1 MDEEEALRCF
11 ECAAKTDGQL
21 DLLLGL
27 LGKLHILKS
36 RGELMTGNCDCV
48 RNVVI
53 TGMSTTLN
61 EVKLAFSST
70 NEKNFNEIAAGLTNA
85 ISLVQKNEYYEAG
98 NLLTTLVSD
107 HVAISHRAA
116 EMLRSRKRMPSL
128 NKPVR

>member
-36 RGELMTGNCDCV
+36 RGELLTGNCECV

-70 NEKNFNEIAAGLTNA
+70 NDKNFNEIAAGLTRA

-98 NLLTTLVSD
+98 NLLTTLVPE
-107 HVAISHRAA
+107 HTAISHRAA
-116 EMLRSRKRMPSL
+116 EMLRSRKGVPAL